1 MECAP
6 AYYRFVRDLR
16 KEIPNVRAMNDVS
29 DVGRRIAATS
39 DFVKNHLLFN
49 ERLLNDDLEYSIF
62 MTTLLDYNRAKGE
75 SIEASAVLSGFIQ
88 FVVKFSFEGQS
99 GLSGNDIVS

>member
-1 MECAP
+1 M
-6 AYYRFVRDLR
+6 
-16 KEIPNVRAMNDVS
+16 S
-29 DVGRRIAATS
+29 
-39 DFVKNHLLFN
+39 
-49 ERLLNDDLEYSIF
+49 
-62 MTTLLDYNRAKGE
+62 TLLDYNRATGE